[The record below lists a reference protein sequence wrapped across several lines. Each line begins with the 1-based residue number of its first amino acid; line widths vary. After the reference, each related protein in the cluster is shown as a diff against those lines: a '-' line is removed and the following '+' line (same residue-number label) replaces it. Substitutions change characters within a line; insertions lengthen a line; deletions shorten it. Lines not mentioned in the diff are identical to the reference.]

1 MPVQPTPE
9 QQRAAK
15 ARKKYVEL
23 EPGRFVVNF
32 YGDYAIRAVDLES
45 RNPDVLKEFPTKE
58 ATVAFEEECYQK
70 KERGELQKELLSRF
84 LRSKLTIQDHY
95 LFYSSTFS
103 YHGTIQ

>member
-70 KERGELQKELLSRF
+70 KERGELQKELLSRARRCSESTIPLGSAPYT
-84 LRSKLTIQDHY
+84 LRFCALCP
-95 LFYSSTFS
+95 
-103 YHGTIQ
+103 